1 MTRRHAH
8 EPAPRPY
15 RIAVA
20 IIRFIVRLLRWR
32 VDAAGMEQVP
42 PRGPVLLVANH
53 VSYLDPIL
61 LGIPLDAAGRTVR
74 YLAKREMFD
83 HWFTGPVVRGADQ
96 ILVDRKGDAGAALRH
111 AEAALANG
119 KMLVIYPEGTIHPVF
134 DAANAKTGAARL
146 ALATGVPVLPAV
158 AWGGQQIGT
167 KTGGVRV
174 GAGTAHLVRVGPP
187 IPYDPD
193 DTVEDL
199 TARIMAAIAVLL
211 TEVAADHPRDLG
223 PAVAVR

>member
-1 MTRRHAH
+1 MRTGRH

-20 IIRFIVRLLRWR
+20 IIRFLVRLLGWR
-32 VDAAGMEQVP
+32 VDAAGLEHL
-42 PRGPVLLVANH
+42 PRTGPVLVVANH

-61 LGIPLDAAGRTVR
+61 LGLPLDDFGRTVR

-83 HWFTGPVVRGADQ
+83 HWFTGPIVRGADQ

-111 AEAALANG
+111 AEAALAAG

-158 AWGGQQIGT
+158 TWGGQQIGT
-167 KTGGVRV
+167 KSGRVRPAFGSRHV
-174 GAGTAHLVRVGPP
+174 VRIGPP
-187 IPYDPD
+187 IAYGPA

-199 TARIMAAIAVLL
+199 TARIMAA
-211 TEVAADHPRDLG
+211 VAALLQAAAPDHPKDLG
-223 PAVAVR
+223 PAVAAP